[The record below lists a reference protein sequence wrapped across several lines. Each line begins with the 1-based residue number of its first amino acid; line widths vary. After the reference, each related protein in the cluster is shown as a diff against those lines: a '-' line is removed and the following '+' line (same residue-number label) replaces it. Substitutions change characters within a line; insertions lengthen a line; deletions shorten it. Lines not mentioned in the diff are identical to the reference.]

1 MKKINVKSRKVM
13 YGFIQLISIMLGSRE
28 IKAHDPASTAGVE
41 FTPGVSA
48 KAVPTN
54 VKIRPLK
61 NVST

>member
-1 MKKINVKSRKVM
+1 M